1 MEDKYALITTL
12 VAGIVLAF
20 VFGFIAQRLRLS
32 PILGYLLAGLAV
44 GPNTP
49 GFAGNT
55 AFALQLSE
63 IGVILLMFGVG
74 LKISVDDMWSVRWI
88 AVPGS
93 LVHTF
98 LAGAVGYA
106 AGVFL
111 GMPPVESLILGA
123 ALSVAS
129 TIVFLRALEDRRMMK
144 TETARI
150 GISWLLMEDVVII
163 FAIVV
168 LPALVW
174 AMSAQG
180 ADVSPWRLTGA
191 LAIILLKIASFV
203 ALILLVGARF
213 FPWLIIQIAHTKS
226 RELLSLGTLA
236 LALGVAWAAYFWFD
250 ASFALGAFLG
260 GLALN
265 GTRFSHK
272 VAEDSL
278 PLRDTF
284 AVLFFVAVGML
295 FDPGVLWREPWAVA
309 AIVAVVIIG
318 KGVLA
323 YVLMRMM
330 KQTPQPSLVMAIGL
344 SQIGEFSFVLA
355 GLGTQLNVMSSE
367 TYNLILAAALISIA
381 LNPFLLRFVPETAQE
396 HAPAA
401 A

>member
-49 GFAGNT
+49 GFVGST
-55 AFALQLSE
+55 ELALQLSE

-93 LVHTF
+93 LVHTL
-98 LAGAVGYA
+98 LAGGVGYA

-150 GISWLLMEDVVII
+150 GISWLLIEDVVII

-174 AMSAQG
+174 AMSSQG
-180 ADVSPWRLTGA
+180 ADVSPWRLAGA
-191 LAIILLKIASFV
+191 LAITLLKIASFV

-295 FDPGVLWREPWAVA
+295 FDPGVMWREPWAVA
-309 AIVAVVIIG
+309 AIVAVVIIA
-318 KGVLA
+318 KGALA

-330 KQTPQPSLVMAIGL
+330 KQTPQASLVMAIGL

-367 TYNLILAAALISIA
+367 TYNLILAAAMISIA
-381 LNPFLLRFVPETAQE
+381 VNPFLLRFVPETAQE
-396 HAPAA
+396 HAQAA